1 MPPVL
6 VGLALAKYVH
16 SHRAAGLPLLPNAP
30 SGTHRLPCAPM
41 GHAFG
46 VGVPGFLEG
55 RWRPYLPLLDDLT
68 ARQALDELAALI
80 MVRAGA
86 GAGWFWL
93 LLSGL
98 GILIVGKNRTYT
110 NERVS

>member
-1 MPPVL
+1 MRHSRAVPPVL

-16 SHRAAGLPLLPNAP
+16 SHRAAGLSLLPNAP

-46 VGVPGFLEG
+46 AGVPGFLEG
-55 RWRPYLPLLDDLT
+55 QWRPYLPLLDDLT

-86 GAGWFWL
+86 GWFAVVV
-93 LLSGL
+93 
-98 GILIVGKNRTYT
+98 GILIVGYKPHIH
-110 NERVS
+110 E